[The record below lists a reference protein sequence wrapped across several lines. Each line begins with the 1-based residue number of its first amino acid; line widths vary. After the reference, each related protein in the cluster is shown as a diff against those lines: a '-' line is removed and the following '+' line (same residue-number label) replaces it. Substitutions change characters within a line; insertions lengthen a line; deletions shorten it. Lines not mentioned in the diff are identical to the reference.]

1 MAVLHRENRKYV
13 VFLFLLM
20 QIFCFF
26 LFKEIRDGE
35 VDKNDLEELSTELGK
50 SWEDLASGLKF
61 DQAEIENFDLMNK
74 ELRKK
79 SYRMLCAWKR
89 KKASSA
95 TYTVLY
101 KALCHKYVGRKDLAE
116 KYCFRKST
124 GKEEST
130 SEG

>member
-1 MAVLHRENRKYV
+1 
-13 VFLFLLM
+13 M

-35 VDKNDLEELSTELGK
+35 VDKNHLEELSAELGK
-50 SWEDLASGLKF
+50 SWDDLARGLKI
-61 DQAEIENFDLMNK
+61 DQADIEDFDHMNE

-79 SYRMLCAWKR
+79 SYHMLCAWKR
-89 KKASSA
+89 REASSA

-101 KALCHKYVGRKDLAE
+101 KALCHKHVKRKDLAE
-116 KYCFRKST
+116 KYCIREST
-124 GKEEST
+124 DKEEST

>member
-1 MAVLHRENRKYV
+1 
-13 VFLFLLM
+13 M

-35 VDKNDLEELSTELGK
+35 VDKSHLEELSTELGK
-50 SWEDLASGLKF
+50 SWEDLANGLKF
-61 DQAEIENFDLMNK
+61 DPAEIENFDHMNK

-79 SYRMLCAWKR
+79 SYHMLCAWKR
-89 KKASSA
+89 KEASSA

-101 KALCHKYVGRKDLAE
+101 EALCDKLVGRKDLAE
-116 KYCFRKST
+116 KYCFREST

>member
-1 MAVLHRENRKYV
+1 MAVLHRGNRKYV

-35 VDKNDLEELSTELGK
+35 VDKNHLEELSKELGK
-50 SWEDLASGLKF
+50 SWEDLASVLKF
-61 DQAEIENFDLMNK
+61 DQAEIENFDHMNK
-74 ELRKK
+74 ELPKK
-79 SYRMLCAWKR
+79 SHRMLCAWKR
-89 KKASSA
+89 REASSA

-116 KYCFRKST
+116 KYCIREST
-124 GKEEST
+124 DKEEST
-130 SEG
+130 LEG